1 MKINNTTLTTDKLEI
16 TIQHP
21 NKLHSKTFKR
31 GYYNDTQGIYLYDQK
46 HTRKQLSCFHLT
58 TITIN
63 KTNIE
68 NEWTKQWKK
77 DAILTFTTTEEDTL
91 TLSLDDPSNIFHF
104 CDDYDY
110 LFNTCYKTHPPLQN
124 FHEYLTIL
132 LHEIY
137 HQFNV
142 ELYSL
147 YSNKQPYT
155 LDATGTICMDGVR
168 GTVTILD
175 NKENMVK
182 DGTLTVTCGENTNT
196 TDLAKIYE
204 ETGSTIYPWTI
215 VNDEEENILITYTNL
230 NGVAISTELDKNGLP
245 ILPTSEIILN
255 DVTMQYMDNVKLPI
269 EIVSND
275 ESIINE
281 GTVIL
286 RYQGAGKTITN
297 IPVINGN
304 IDVDIPA
311 LKPATYTIQAIYKSN
326 GNYEDSTATATLTIN
341 KGDVHFQ
348 VDTNNLFVTVHGVA
362 VVNAVL
368 LDQNDNPVTTHMND
382 CAIKYGGK
390 TTLFQ
395 LEEDGHVPE
404 YIKTNVFLNRSYD
417 YEVHFVAGLN
427 NYWNEVRNSYDV
439 TTEQE
444 PVWDLFEREINGN
457 PALELM
463 TVGFPPEQVVTAY
476 IDDVNVGEFIIQDN
490 TDVRDG
496 EGTATIELSDEYAGN
511 QVVTLKTTFIW
522 DIGQEYTSE
531 YTKEFNITI

>member
-63 KTNIE
+63 KTTIE
-68 NEWTKQWKK
+68 TEWTKQWKK
-77 DAILTFTTTEEDTL
+77 DTILTFTTTEEDTL

-215 VNDEEENILITYTNL
+215 VNDEEENIIITYTNL

-255 DVTMQYMDNVKLPI
+255 DVTMQYGDNVKLPL

-286 RYQGAGKTITN
+286 RYKQGTRTVKTITK
-297 IPVINGN
+297 IPVINGS
-304 IDVDIPA
+304 IDVDILP
-311 LKPATYTIQAIYKSN
+311 LKPATYTIQADYRSN
-326 GNYEDSTATATLTIN
+326 GGYEDSTATATLTIN

-348 VDTNNLFVTVHGVA
+348 LDTNNLCVTVHGVA
-362 VVNAVL
+362 VVDAVL
-368 LDQNDNPVTTHMND
+368 LDQNDNPVTSHRNE
-382 CAIKYGGK
+382 CALKYGGK
-390 TTLFQ
+390 TSLFQ

-404 YIKTNVFLNRSYD
+404 YIKTDVFLNHSYD

-427 NYWNEVRNSYDV
+427 KYWNEVRNSYPV

-444 PVWDLFEREINGN
+444 PVWDLFARTINGN
-457 PALELM
+457 PGLELI
-463 TVGFPPEQVVTAY
+463 TIGFPPEQVVTAY

-511 QVVTLKTTFIW
+511 QVVTLKTTFA
-522 DIGQEYTSE
+522 GYMEHE